1 MSQKLRILKV
11 GKCFHLRDTI
21 DALLKHG
28 LKNLETLS
36 IGELG
41 VQVVFQV
48 EAIIAE
54 GQENKLFPCLKRLW
68 LENLRELQVLLYHVG
83 PTHNF
88 SLQSLTYLR
97 VDGCTMLRRLF
108 SSTLARNLLQL
119 KELKIHGCRELEQI
133 IDEDEDEDHLQPVCF
148 PKLTIIIVSYCLK
161 LKHLFHISVAPSL
174 QKLSRLYIIGN
185 DELEEVFWH
194 KDGADVTDYN
204 EIVMNE
210 LRDLKLFGL
219 PNLTNFWPAGYQIP
233 FPSAKSV
240 VVSNCPKLRG
250 NSEGDR

>member
-1 MSQKLRILKV
+1 
-11 GKCFHLRDTI
+11 
-21 DALLKHG
+21 
-28 LKNLETLS
+28 
-36 IGELG
+36 
-41 VQVVFQV
+41 
-48 EAIIAE
+48 
-54 GQENKLFPCLKRLW
+54 
-68 LENLRELQVLLYHVG
+68 
-83 PTHNF
+83 
-88 SLQSLTYLR
+88 
-97 VDGCTMLRRLF
+97 MLRRLF

-119 KELKIHGCRELEQI
+119 EKLEIYNCRELEQIIAEDKDEEHLQPVGPTCNFSLQSLTYLRVDGCIMLRRLFSSTLARNLLQLEKLVIDNCLELEQI
-133 IDEDEDEDHLQPVCF
+133 IDEDHLQPLCF
-148 PKLTIIIVSYCLK
+148 PKLTEISVGYCPK

-210 LRDLKLFGL
+210 LRKLELINL

-233 FPSAKSV
+233 FPSASDEDV
-240 VVSNCPKLRG
+240 RNCPKLRG